1 MFAGTLNK
9 GFRGALPFL
18 SGLILTSAVFSIFSF
33 KNIENSLF
41 PNLFY
46 NYFAQTIQ
54 SNVGVTLF
62 NYLLIV
68 IGMILINQICVNQ
81 EIVEKQNFF
90 PVFLYLFLSISAV
103 QPFQLSAQ
111 ACTNIFIILS
121 LYKLLDSYRKENVTN
136 LIFEAAFYISLS
148 AFISFNSII
157 NFPLFFIA
165 LFILRPFS
173 WREWIMALIG
183 FAAPVFIYE
192 CIAYL
197 SNFNQ
202 WYFIKAAAAFF
213 DHVKVPSFSEYYLPL
228 IFFLILLLIISAFSI
243 FMGNA
248 GNTVKK
254 QKAKS
259 ILLWYALLNVVGL
272 FSGGANSSQII
283 LVFSIPLSYLIGDL
297 LFGIRQTKFTNT
309 ILTLLMLCLMI
320 IFLAEY
326 DLI

>member
-1 MFAGTLNK
+1 MFAGALNK

-18 SGLILTSAVFSIFSF
+18 SGLLLVSAVLSIFAL

-46 NYFAQTIQ
+46 NYFAQKIQ
-54 SNVGVTLF
+54 SNLGITFF
-62 NYLLIV
+62 NYLLII
-68 IGMILINQICVNQ
+68 IGSILVNQICVKQ
-81 EIVEKQNFF
+81 EIVEKQNYF
-90 PVFLYLFLSISAV
+90 PVFLFLFLSISSV
-103 QPFQLSAQ
+103 QPSQLSALV
-111 ACTNIFIILS
+111 CTNIFILLS
-121 LYKLLDSYRKENVTN
+121 LYKLLDSYRKEKVTD

-173 WREWIMALIG
+173 WKEWIIALFG

-202 WYFIKAAAAFF
+202 WYFIKAANAFF
-213 DHVKVPSFSEYYLPL
+213 DHLKTPSFSEFYLPL
-228 IFFLILLLIISAFSI
+228 IILLVLLFISATFGVL
-243 FMGNA
+243 MGNA

-254 QKAKS
+254 QRAKS
-259 ILLWYALLNVVGL
+259 VLLWYSLLNILGL
-272 FSGGANSSQII
+272 FSGGTNSSQLI
-283 LVFSIPLSYLIGDL
+283 LVFAIPLAYLIGDL
-297 LFGIRQTKFTNT
+297 LFGIKQIKFTNT
-309 ILTLLMLCLMI
+309 ILTLLMFCLI
-320 IFLAEY
+320 ILFLAEY
-326 DLI
+326 ELI

>member
-1 MFAGTLNK
+1 MFAGALNK

-18 SGLILTSAVFSIFSF
+18 SGLILTSAFLSIFSF

-46 NYFAQTIQ
+46 NYFAQMIQ
-54 SNVGVTLF
+54 SNVGITFF
-62 NYLLIV
+62 NYLLIIIGV
-68 IGMILINQICVNQ
+68 ILVNQICVNQ

-90 PVFLYLFLSISAV
+90 PVFLYLFLSIAAV

-121 LYKLLDSYRKENVTN
+121 LYKLLDSYRKENVMD

-202 WYFIKAAAAFF
+202 WYFLKAASAFF
-213 DHVKVPSFSEYYLPL
+213 DHVKTPSFSEYYLPM
-228 IFFLILLLIISAFSI
+228 ILLLLLLLLISTLGI

-259 ILLWYALLNVVGL
+259 ILLWYVSLNVLGL
-272 FSGGANSSQII
+272 FSGGANSSQLI
-283 LVFSIPLSYLIGDL
+283 LIFSIPLSYLIGDL
-297 LFGIRQTKFTNT
+297 LFGIRQIKFTNT
-309 ILTLLMLCLMI
+309 ILTLLILCLMV

-326 DLI
+326 ELI